1 MVKGGGPPE
10 GGRGGDGADAGLRQN
25 PMAEAMFAAI
35 AKAGLKLEPHRAPVE
50 TTVVDHLEKAPTA
63 N

>member
-1 MVKGGGPPE
+1 MTNGRPPPE
-10 GGRGGDGADAGLRQN
+10 GKRSGDGADAGLRQN

-35 AKAGLKLEPHRAPVE
+35 AKAGLKLQPNRAQVE